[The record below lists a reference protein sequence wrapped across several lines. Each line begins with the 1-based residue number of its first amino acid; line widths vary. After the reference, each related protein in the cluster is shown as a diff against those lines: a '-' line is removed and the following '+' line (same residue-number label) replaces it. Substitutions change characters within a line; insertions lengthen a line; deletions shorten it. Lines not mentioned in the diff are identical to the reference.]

1 VIPWIISLK
10 RPMAKPNMPFAQK
23 ATWYENQ
30 CRRRQSPFFRL
41 LDRSFGFRFLVAA
54 VASFYLLAAVNRFE
68 NCQVDHAKD
77 DCLTSSF
84 YEIVSIGNVES
95 FSIVAAGLVYIM
107 EAGRRK
113 EKEHQKKFEVIRAAR
128 NSGFKGHLGRIRALE
143 DLAPDGL
150 GQDDVDLHEIYLDGL
165 RLPRSRWRGAN
176 FAGSLLRG
184 ADFRHTDLQRASFK
198 NADLSGAD
206 LRGADLRNVIFSN
219 SIMRNVDL
227 RRAQLDGAIF
237 LGADLVGVRSDEELD
252 AAEHSQSLT
261 S

>member
-1 VIPWIISLK
+1 
-10 RPMAKPNMPFAQK
+10 MAKPNMPFAQK